1 MPPGKTFKGL
11 SYGDWVAI
19 WSNWLISRDVES
31 YDGEDML
38 FLRGYVGYKAVSD
51 AEGAMRYQDP
61 ESFLDRTGDKKL
73 KILKGTSVFVPT
85 AVSVNAVGCD
95 FEGKLIEN
103 EKDLRNAVNEDI
115 DHVRSI
121 WATVKLNHS
130 KESIKIVPDL
140 RSYRIETPL
149 FKLTVPED
157 SALTKLMDYPMKPG
171 VYDAVAGGYFV
182 LLPDL
187 APSTYQ
193 IDFGCEGPGDYST
206 SGVYDIIVYRDTRKR
221 PKDISNIPCGNS
233 RKKKVKDP
241 SSLG

>member
-19 WSNWLISRDVES
+19 WSKWLISRDVES

-38 FLRGYVGYKAVSD
+38 FLRGYVGFKAVSD

-73 KILKGTSVFVPT
+73 KILKGTSVLVPT
-85 AVSVNAVGCD
+85 AVTINAIGGD

-103 EKDLRNAVNEDI
+103 EKDLRNAVND
-115 DHVRSI
+115 DLNHVRTI

-130 KESIKIVPDL
+130 KKSIKLVPNL

-157 SALTKLMDYPMKPG
+157 SPLNNLMDYPMKPG

-187 APSTYQ
+187 ALSTYQ

-206 SGVYDIIVYRDTRKR
+206 RGVYDITVYPDTRKG
-221 PKDISNIPCGNS
+221 PSDIS
-233 RKKKVKDP
+233 
-241 SSLG
+241 

>member
-19 WSNWLISRDVES
+19 WSNWFLSRDVEN

-38 FLRGYVGYKAVSD
+38 FLRGYVGFKAVSD

-61 ESFLDRTGDKKL
+61 ESLLDRTGDKKL
-73 KILKGTSVFVPT
+73 KVLKGTSVFVPT
-85 AVSVNAVGCD
+85 AVSVNAIGCD
-95 FEGKLIEN
+95 FEGKLIQN
-103 EKDLRNAVNEDI
+103 VKDLRNAVNDDI
-115 DHVRSI
+115 NHVRSI

-130 KESIKIVPDL
+130 KESIKLVPDL
-140 RSYRIETPL
+140 RSYRIETPI

-157 SALTKLMDYPMKPG
+157 SVLNNLMDYPMKPG
-171 VYDAVAGGYFV
+171 VYEAVAGGYFV

-206 SGVYDIIVYRDTRKR
+206 RGVYDITVYRDTRKQ
-221 PKDISNIPCGNS
+221 PSDIS
-233 RKKKVKDP
+233 
-241 SSLG
+241 

>member
-19 WSNWLISRDVES
+19 WSNWLISRDVDS

-51 AEGAMRYQDP
+51 DEGAMRYQDP
-61 ESFLDRTGDKKL
+61 DSVLNRTGDKKL
-73 KILKGTSVFVPT
+73 NILKGTSVFVPAT
-85 AVSVNAVGCD
+85 ASIKSIGD
-95 FEGKLIEN
+95 LFEGQVIEN
-103 EKDLRNAVNEDI
+103 EEDLRKVVNDDI
-115 DHVRSI
+115 SDITSI
-121 WATVKLNHS
+121 WARVKLNHS
-130 KESIKIVPDL
+130 KESVKLVPNL
-140 RSYRIETPL
+140 QSYRIETPV

-157 SALTKLMDYPMKPG
+157 SALNNRFDDPMKPG
-171 VYDAVAGGYFV
+171 VYDTVVGGYFI

-206 SGVYDIIVYRDTRKR
+206 RGLYDIEVYRDTRKE
-221 PKDISNIPCGNS
+221 PSDIS
-233 RKKKVKDP
+233 
-241 SSLG
+241 